1 MNLSEDEWKQK
12 LTPQQYKVLR
22 QKGTEAPFSGEHL
35 KQTDSG
41 MYTCV
46 ACGTELFKSDAKYE
60 SNQPGLTGWPSFAD
74 VAKTG
79 SVKLLDDN
87 NYGMHRTEVV
97 CANCGSHLGH
107 IFDDS
112 SSPTGQHYCIN
123 SVCLNFK
130 PKDNKG

>member
-1 MNLSEDEWKQK
+1 VNLSEDEWKQK

-35 KQTDSG
+35 KQSGNG

-60 SNQPGLTGWPSFAD
+60 SNQPGLEGWPSFAD
-74 VAKTG
+74 IAKTG
-79 SVKLLDDN
+79 AVKLSKDN
-87 NYGMHRTEVV
+87 SFGMDRTEVV

-130 PKDNKG
+130 PKNNKS